1 MHGLDPDVARI
12 LDGMRRNK
20 TPALSTQPIEA
31 ARRIYDKGL
40 RLLDLAPDPGIA
52 VRDLPPDPAADHLQI
67 REYLPAQR
75 APGAM
80 GGLLWFHGGGYCVG
94 SIETSDIVCRM
105 FAARCGFPVYSAGY
119 RLAPEHP
126 FPAAVDDALHAYRR
140 VLSQLCEGSTRSQR
154 VAVGGDSA
162 GGTLAA
168 VVSLFAHEHEL
179 PPPAAQLL
187 VYPGTIGHRPSA
199 SKQRFAE
206 GHFLTLNDVD
216 WFYRNYTQGRDLDDD
231 PRFAPVAAR
240 NLRAQPRSLIIAA
253 QCDPL
258 ADDARAY
265 ADALASAGN
274 EVQHEVFPGMIHGF
288 FNMGGVVPAAL
299 EAHAV
304 AIRFLADAML
314 DPAVGAL

>member
-12 LDGMRRNK
+12 LEGMRRNK
-20 TPALSTQPIEA
+20 TPALSTQPIDA
-31 ARRIYDKGL
+31 ARRIYANGL
-40 RLLDLAPDPGIA
+40 RLLDLAPDPGVA
-52 VRDLPPDPAADHLQI
+52 VRDMPPDPAAEHLQI
-67 REYLPAQR
+67 REYRPAQL

-105 FAARCGFPVYSAGY
+105 FAAQCGFPVYSVGY

-140 VLSQLCEGSTRSQR
+140 VLSQLRDGSAWASRL
-154 VAVGGDSA
+154 AVGGDSA

-168 VVSLFAHEHEL
+168 VVSLLAADADL
-179 PPPAAQLL
+179 PAPAAQVL
-187 VYPGTIGHRPSA
+187 VYPSTVGHRPSA

-206 GHFLTLNDVD
+206 GHFLTLSDVD
-216 WFYRNYTQGRDLDDD
+216 WFYRNYTQGRDLDGDL
-231 PRFAPVAAR
+231 RFAPVAAP
-240 NLRAQPRSLIIAA
+240 NLRAQPRSLIISA

-265 ADALASAGN
+265 ADALSSAGN
-274 EVQHEVFPGMIHGF
+274 DVRHQTFAGMIHGF

-304 AIRFLADAML
+304 AIRFLVDATQ
-314 DPAVGAL
+314 DPAKGAP

>member
-1 MHGLDPDVARI
+1 MHELDPAVARI

-31 ARRIYDKGL
+31 ARRTYDKGL

-52 VRDLPPDPAADHLQI
+52 ARDLPPDPAAGHLPI

-75 APGAM
+75 APGAL
-80 GGLLWFHGGGYCVG
+80 GGLLWLHGGGYCVG

-105 FAARCGFPVYSAGY
+105 FAARCGFPVYSVGY

-140 VLSQLCEGSTRSQR
+140 VLQQLCEGATSSPRL
-154 VAVGGDSA
+154 AVGGDSA

-168 VVSLFAHEHEL
+168 VVSLLARETGL
-179 PPPAAQLL
+179 PSPAAQVL
-187 VYPGTIGHRPSA
+187 VYPCTTGRRPSA
-199 SKQRFAE
+199 SKRRFAE
-206 GHFLTLNDVD
+206 GHFLTLRDVD
-216 WFYRNYTQGRDLDDD
+216 GFYRNYTQGRDLDDD

-240 NLRAQPRSLIIAA
+240 NLRAQPPSLIIAA

-265 ADALASAGN
+265 ADALAGAGN
-274 EVQHEVFPGMIHGF
+274 EVQHEVFPGMVHGF

-299 EAHAV
+299 EAHTV
-304 AIRFLADAML
+304 AIRFLADAMPG
-314 DPAVGAL
+314 PAAGAV